1 MASQAFRPQAL
12 ILISAAAAALAGPA
26 PIRSLKWTGTELAP
40 APTQGALEAMQV
52 PDQSDLDRDGDPE
65 QILLDGGLLVVRS
78 RGKTLWSSPT
88 GWDVAQVQVSDLNHD
103 GQPELALLVWRKYA
117 PWPVDAYMANPG
129 RIRDF
134 HDQDGLSCHFIL
146 IGWRHGAFREL
157 WAGSALA
164 RPLLAFRALDVNGD
178 GRQELLVLESQ
189 YDAQQRIADSVA
201 LWEWN
206 GFGFALLTR
215 TPQRVYPII
224 VAARSPDGEV
234 QILLQT
240 LSWR

>member
-1 MASQAFRPQAL
+1 MLQPLSSPS
-12 ILISAAAAALAGPA
+12 SADLDLDAGLESF
-26 PIRSLKWTGTELAP
+26 SL
-40 APTQGALEAMQV
+40 TQGV
-52 PDQSDLDRDGDPE
+52 VGIYRDGE
-65 QILLDGGLLVVRS
+65 R
-78 RGKTLWSSPT
+78 LWTSPAE
-88 GWDVAQVQVSDLNHD
+88 WDVAQAQVSDLNHD
-103 GQPELALLVWRKYA
+103 GQAELALLVWRKYA
-117 PWPVDAYMANPG
+117 AWPVDAYMAYPG

-178 GRQELLVLESQ
+178 GRQELLVLESH

-206 GFGFALLTR
+206 GFGFSLLTR
-215 TPQRVYPII
+215 TPQRVYPSI

-234 QILLQT
+234 HILLQT
-240 LSWR
+240 RSWR